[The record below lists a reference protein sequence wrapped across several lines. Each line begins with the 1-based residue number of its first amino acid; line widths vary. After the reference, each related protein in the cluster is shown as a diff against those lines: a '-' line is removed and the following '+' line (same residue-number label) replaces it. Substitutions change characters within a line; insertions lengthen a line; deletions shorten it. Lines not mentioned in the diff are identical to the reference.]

1 MNSLQKLQKILG
13 LGHYSCGAVYW
24 RVNGIL
30 ITYWRAYKSNI
41 FAATSGDSVKIY
53 YYGRKK
59 PISTDY
65 FPCVNEMC
73 LDAIQ
78 NLKMFRHKL

>member
-13 LGHYSCGAVYW
+13 PGRYSMLGRNW
-24 RVNGIL
+24 ILNGVLIQYFYQYKIL
-30 ITYWRAYKSNI
+30 LENKWIGN
-41 FAATSGDSVKIY
+41 SVKIY
-53 YYGRKK
+53 YRGRKK
-59 PISTDY
+59 PISCDY

-78 NLKMFRHKL
+78 NIKMFGHKL